1 MRWSAKESP
10 SGSPGTLRR
19 EHGWVYETLA
29 SSCDLLYVAK
39 WNLKANTC
47 RKRIARNWRSGEE
60 SGVEC
65 TPWLFING
73 FIYDGEPT
81 VETLSAA
88 IDRAL
93 ATSAV

>member
-1 MRWSAKESP
+1 V
-10 SGSPGTLRR
+10 
-19 EHGWVYETLA
+19 HETLA
-29 SSCDLLYVAK
+29 SSCDLLYVAN
-39 WNLKANTC
+39 WNLKGNTC
-47 RKRIARNWRSGEE
+47 RRRIARNRRSGEE
-60 SGVEC
+60 MGVER

-81 VETLSAA
+81 VKTLSAA